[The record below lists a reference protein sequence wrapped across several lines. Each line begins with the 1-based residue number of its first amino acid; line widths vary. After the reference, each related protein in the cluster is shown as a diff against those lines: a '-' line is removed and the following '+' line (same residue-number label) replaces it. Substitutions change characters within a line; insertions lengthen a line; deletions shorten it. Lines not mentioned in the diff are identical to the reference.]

1 MIEELKTLKRLT
13 KLIVD
18 NPMEIEYNGIIK
30 ATLNALPYP
39 IFIVD
44 IFYNI
49 KFANNYVALYFNIDI
64 DEIIDK
70 KYIDVFSNINYNPKE
85 ITNSINKKNL
95 IGVKDPFYL
104 PNMKKFPM
112 FNKHNKTIGYVCVIS
127 TKQSL
132 NTNFDLKQSVLY
144 ANSLLSTTTFN
155 SESIA
160 MHCDLKN
167 NFNIMEIFSASKPPY
182 TFSWLEG
189 KSYINDITYVLDRNI
204 IESYVKTLTEK
215 KDKNIIWN
223 GRIYNKD
230 KNILKVQQ
238 CMSFQNNN
246 LLIHIASNANGNIE
260 LELS

>member
-1 MIEELKTLKRLT
+1 MIEELKELKKLT

-18 NPMEIEYNGIIK
+18 NPMEIEYNNIIK
-30 ATLNALPYP
+30 STLNALPYP

-44 IFYNI
+44 VFYNI
-49 KFANNYVALYFNIDI
+49 KFANSYLSLYFDI
-64 DEIIDK
+64 DVDKIIDK
-70 KYIDVFSNINYNPKE
+70 KYIDVFSNNNYTSKKINNVV
-85 ITNSINKKNL
+85 NKKNMVG
-95 IGVKDPFYL
+95 IKDSFIL

-112 FNKHNKTIGYVCVIS
+112 FNEYNRIIGYICIIS

-132 NTNFDLKQSVLY
+132 NTDFALKQSVLY

-155 SESIA
+155 SKSIA
-160 MHCDLKN
+160 MQCDLKN

-182 TFSWLEG
+182 KFSWLEG
-189 KSYINDITYVLDRNI
+189 QSYINDITYISDRNI

-238 CMSFQNNN
+238 CMSFQNDN
-246 LLIHIASNANGNIE
+246 LLIHVASNANGNIE